1 MGQGPTSNVSTVP
14 ESSATS
20 SNADDLESLIARG
33 GEFLQE
39 DKVEEA
45 RDCFDGAL
53 KLAPDHEKALG
64 LLGLTHFRLSD
75 FESASSIYE
84 KLVAK
89 NPDDASYRLNLGLVH
104 LKLDRPVEAISE
116 LGKSRDLDPSQIR
129 TVSYLG
135 LAYARNGEYEDAY
148 EAFLR
153 ADQSNLAT
161 EMEQY
166 LDASTRKAIRDRVG
180 AAEERAESVDS
191 AGGVSAESASNGGIE
206 SELKSGE
213 GEPELMFRSE
223 TAEESTPDVQQDET
237 TSAPELGESAADS
250 ASDAADSA
258 SDAADSESSASDE
271 SEPAAVREGQAN
283 TGMITQ
289 AVEIVQPSE
298 QAAAAKAAPGHSAP
312 ERVSSFATRRLL
324 RPNEGGQT
332 LEIGAGGVLIAQV
345 HKRLISRTEGVMV
358 SSGEL
363 GFEPATRRIRGQQS
377 DEVFGSGDA
386 KLFLVTGEGYL
397 LASAGGEHFTALS
410 LDNDIV
416 YLREECVFAF
426 DPGLRWENGRI
437 PGSEFLV
444 TQFRGTGCVAMRT
457 PKEPL
462 SVRLSSERVMYVDS
476 EALAGWIGR
485 VVPRL
490 IKPAAGGRT
499 SSPFVECSGE
509 GVVLLH
515 DTQGAS

>member
-1 MGQGPTSNVSTVP
+1 MGQGPTSNVPTVP

-33 GEFLQE
+33 GEYLQE

-75 FESASSIYE
+75 FESASRIYE

-89 NPDDASYRLNLGLVH
+89 NPSDASYRLNLGLVH
-104 LKLDRPVEAISE
+104 LKLDRPVEAIAE

-166 LDASTRKAIRDRVG
+166 LDAPTRKAIRDRVG
-180 AAEERAESVDS
+180 AAEERAESPES
-191 AGGVSAESASNGGIE
+191 PESASEGGIE
-206 SELKSGE
+206 PEMASGE

-223 TAEESTPDVQQDET
+223 TAEETAPDAQQDET
-237 TSAPELGESAADS
+237 AAAPELGEVDAD
-250 ASDAADSA
+250 AA
-258 SDAADSESSASDE
+258 SDAADSESDAADSESTASAE
-271 SEPAAVREGQAN
+271 SEPAAVQEQAN

-289 AVEIVQPSE
+289 AVEIVQPSA

>member
-1 MGQGPTSNVSTVP
+1 MGQGPTSNVPTVP

-33 GEFLQE
+33 GEYLQE

-45 RDCFDGAL
+45 RECFDGAL
-53 KLAPDHEKALG
+53 KLDPDHEKALG

-75 FESASSIYE
+75 FESASGIYE

-104 LKLDRPVEAISE
+104 LKLDRPVEAIAE

-180 AAEERAESVDS
+180 AAEES
-191 AGGVSAESASNGGIE
+191 ADAESAVSAAGGIE
-206 SELKSGE
+206 SELNSDDAD
-213 GEPELMFRSE
+213 PELMFRSE
-223 TAEESTPDVQQDET
+223 TAEESTPDAQQDET
-237 TSAPELGESAADS
+237 ASAPELGESEADA

-258 SDAADSESSASDE
+258 SDAADSESAASDE

-363 GFEPATRRIRGQQS
+363 GFEPATR
-377 DEVFGSGDA
+377 
-386 KLFLVTGEGYL
+386 
-397 LASAGGEHFTALS
+397 
-410 LDNDIV
+410 
-416 YLREECVFAF
+416 
-426 DPGLRWENGRI
+426 
-437 PGSEFLV
+437 
-444 TQFRGTGCVAMRT
+444 
-457 PKEPL
+457 
-462 SVRLSSERVMYVDS
+462 
-476 EALAGWIGR
+476 
-485 VVPRL
+485 
-490 IKPAAGGRT
+490 
-499 SSPFVECSGE
+499 
-509 GVVLLH
+509 
-515 DTQGAS
+515 